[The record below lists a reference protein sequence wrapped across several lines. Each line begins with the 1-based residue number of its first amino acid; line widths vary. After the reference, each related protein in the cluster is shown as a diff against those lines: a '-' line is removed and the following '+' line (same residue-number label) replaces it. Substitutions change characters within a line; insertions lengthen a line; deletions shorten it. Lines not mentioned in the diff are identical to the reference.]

1 MNQYVQ
7 FQLLKML
14 GFEKKLI
21 SKDLNNKEVTL
32 QLKVNNDEKD
42 KSLTNNV
49 TGELVLVLDNSNSM
63 TENVAS
69 QNKTRQE
76 VVFNSAKTLIS
87 NLLKDNTNLKIS
99 VVSFSTKSVTEEAT
113 LEDAKLVSSL
123 SNDAKA
129 LNTAIDSIV
138 ANGPRTDLESGL
150 TLGLQQF
157 SKENNNKYM
166 IVLTDGV
173 PNVAINQNNPYYSDA
188 VISQTKTALTTIANS
203 NVKLYTMLTGIN
215 NPEQTT
221 DTSKTF
227 SQIITEIFGTE
238 SKPSAGTFYYITDD
252 KIESTINTIYESLK
266 STTTVIKSVIK
277 NITVVDYF
285 PQEIV
290 DNFDFAYVTEA
301 NIGNISATIDKT
313 NNSITWTIPELESGK
328 TAIVQYKLK
337 LKENFNSSIVDKII
351 NTNQKV
357 DLTYTD
363 LDNKEQTKTSD
374 VTPKLK
380 LTEPP
385 AVLPKA
391 GTITLISLAVLSL
404 GLLGYS
410 ITKLISVHKKMN

>member
-1 MNQYVQ
+1 MNQYAQ
-7 FQLLKML
+7 FQLLKMH
-14 GFEKKLI
+14 GFEKRLI

-32 QLKVNNDEKD
+32 QLKINNDEKD

-76 VVFNSAKTLIS
+76 VVFSSAKTLIS

-99 VVSFSTKSVTEEAT
+99 VVSFSTKSITEEAT
-113 LEDAKLVSSL
+113 LEDAKLVSTL
-123 SNDAKA
+123 SNDANA

-166 IVLTDGV
+166 VVLTDGV

-188 VISQTKTALTTIANS
+188 VISQTKSALTAIANS

-238 SKPSAGTFYYITDD
+238 SQPTAGTFYYITDD

-266 STTTVIKSVIK
+266 STTTVVKSTLK

-285 PQEIV
+285 PQEII
-290 DNFDFAYVTEA
+290 DNFDFAYVSEA
-301 NIGNISATIDKT
+301 NIGNISATIDKA

-337 LKENFNSSIVDKII
+337 LKENFNSSIVAKII

-363 LDNKEQTKTSD
+363 FDDKEQTKTSD

-391 GTITLISLAVLSL
+391 GTITLVSLAVLSL
-404 GLLGYS
+404 GLFGYS